1 MCGTNYGT
9 SAKRNGGSP
18 HEFSARSL
26 NLYLQSHYRTR
37 FSTQIKGGGRQ
48 RKAPLRGGENW
59 GGALCSGSR
68 RDAAGGWPRRCA
80 ARKPTAAQPYIAA
93 AAWRSSACRRRS
105 QQQRR
110 RQRPSRYGH
119 CARSDDAGTSFGCAA
134 IAGGCSASL
143 RRRCR
148 TQPPAL
154 YSRSVI
160 IPAQWRPTQVGRFTR
175 RQSTVVERCTS
186 ALQCALQGCKVERV
200 DAVKMP
206 SSRVAQGRSWLRR
219 CLACVG
225 S

>member
-1 MCGTNYGT
+1 MQLEAGLV
-9 SAKRNGGSP
+9 A
-18 HEFSARSL
+18 
-26 NLYLQSHYRTR
+26 
-37 FSTQIKGGGRQ
+37 
-48 RKAPLRGGENW
+48 
-59 GGALCSGSR
+59 ALHGN
-68 RDAAGGWPRRCA
+68 P
-80 ARKPTAAQPYIAA
+80 
-93 AAWRSSACRRRS
+93 RRRS
-105 QQQRR
+105 HTSQLLRGAALPVVGVVSSSGGSSG
-110 RQRPSRYGH
+110 RQDGH
-119 CARSDDAGTSFGCAA
+119 CARSNDAGTSFGCAA
-134 IAGGCSASL
+134 IAGGCSASP

-154 YSRSVI
+154 HSCSVI

>member
-1 MCGTNYGT
+1 MVRRGGKGRVKKRIGGGTYLLTMCGPNSET
-9 SAKRNGGSP
+9 SAKRNGAPP

-26 NLYLQSHYRTR
+26 NLDLQSHYRTR

-93 AAWRSSACRRRS
+93 RAAWRSSTCRRRS
-105 QQQRR
+105 LQ
-110 RQRPSRYGH
+110 QRPSRYGH
-119 CARSDDAGTSFGCAA
+119 CARSNDAGTSFGCAA

-154 YSRSVI
+154 HSCYHSCTVASY
-160 IPAQWRPTQVGRFTR
+160 AGR
-175 RQSTVVERCTS
+175 
-186 ALQCALQGCKVERV
+186 
-200 DAVKMP
+200 
-206 SSRVAQGRSWLRR
+206 
-219 CLACVG
+219 
-225 S
+225 